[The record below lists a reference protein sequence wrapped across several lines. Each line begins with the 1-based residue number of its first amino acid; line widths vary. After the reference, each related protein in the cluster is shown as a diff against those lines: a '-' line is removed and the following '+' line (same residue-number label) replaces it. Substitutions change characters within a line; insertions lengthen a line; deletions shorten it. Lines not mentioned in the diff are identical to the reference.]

1 MRQETGEVPKEQPD
15 EAMDTDSSE
24 QVKKAEVLQNEEAK
38 DEAKTE
44 TEVGKR
50 VEVQNEVIKDEAQI
64 SEMKSCEV
72 REDRGKG
79 EAEVEM
85 TKMEE
90 VKTEPEVQPNERGD
104 GRMVEVMPRVMPH
117 VRKSE
122 VDVRDEVSN
131 CVLEREDPSEVKTN
145 IENSVK
151 MEANQIEPMD
161 TSDSCLMK
169 PKCEVKST
177 DAAS

>member
-1 MRQETGEVPKEQPD
+1 MKQETGEVPKEQPD

-24 QVKKAEVLQNEEAK
+24 QLKKAEVLQIEEAK

-50 VEVQNEVIKDEAQI
+50 EEVQNEVIKDEVQI
-64 SEMKSCEV
+64 SEIKSCEV

-79 EAEVEM
+79 EAEVAM
-85 TKMEE
+85 TKREE
-90 VKTEPEVQPNERGD
+90 VKAEPEVQPNERGD
-104 GRMVEVMPRVMPH
+104 GSMVEVMPH

-131 CVLEREDPSEVKTN
+131 DVLEREVPSEMNTN

-161 TSDSCLMK
+161 TTDSCLMK
-169 PKCEVKST
+169 PKCEVKSN